1 MNLTAKAARPGT
13 EPSSGFLY
21 GWLLLCLFME
31 YARPASFFPFLNIPS
46 LYSILPLLLFLV
58 TLFAPGVRSAREA
71 FSDKQAKWIFA
82 LLGVVFLS
90 FVVFRAYAIEVFT
103 SVLGYVMLFTVIA
116 RVCTTW
122 TRIRGVAKMLIFA
135 HVFLLAMNPQV
146 LLDPSTRQYIKG
158 ATFLG
163 DGNDFGLS
171 ICLLFPLGLWLA
183 QTSPSKL
190 GKLLNYATL
199 LLLLYAIVAS
209 QSRGATLGIG
219 ATFLFLW
226 WWSRYKVVGGVV
238 IAVAAVGI
246 LALAPSAYTS
256 RMSTLSNPTDGS
268 AQGRIDAW
276 KAGIGMGAKN
286 PLIGVGAGH
295 FGPRWGKTAHS
306 TYVLAFGELGL
317 PGFICVLAIVIG
329 NIRSTMNLRKRIVA
343 ANLPASEP
351 EESKPVGVRDK
362 SAEAPREETA
372 AEKVSRALLYSA
384 AAMIG
389 FGVAGAFLSATYYPH
404 LYVLTGLMIATR
416 AIASKET
423 GVAVETVKVRARPG
437 NRQAAQPVPTTGQ
450 NDGRARAF
458 RTARDHERL
467 PP

>member
-1 MNLTAKAARPGT
+1 MNATANPRRSRL

-21 GWLLLCLFME
+21 GWLLLCIFVE

-46 LYSILPLLLFLV
+46 LYSILPLLLFV
-58 TLFAPGVRSAREA
+58 VSLFAPGLRSAKDA
-71 FSDKQAKWIFA
+71 LSDKQAKWIFG
-82 LLGVVFLS
+82 LLGVVFVS
-90 FVVFRAYAIEVFT
+90 FIIFRAYAIDVFT
-103 SVLGYVMLFTVIA
+103 SVLGYVLLLTVIA

-122 TRIRGVAKMLIFA
+122 KRIRGVIKMLIFA

-146 LLDPSTRQYIKG
+146 LLDPSIRQYIKG

-171 ICLLFPLGLWLA
+171 ICLLFPLGIWLA
-183 QTSPSKL
+183 QTSPSKF

-219 ATFLFLW
+219 AMFFFLW
-226 WWSRYKVVGGVV
+226 LFSKHKAVG
-238 IAVAAVGI
+238 AVAMVIVAVGVI
-246 LALAPSAYTS
+246 ALAPSAYSS
-256 RMSTLSNPTDGS
+256 RMSTLASPTDGS

-276 KAGIGMGAKN
+276 KAGIGMGANN

-329 NIRSTMNLRKRIVA
+329 NTRSTISLRKRIVA
-343 ANLPASEP
+343 AHPPAAEP
-351 EESKPVGVRDK
+351 EKAVKSSAVRK
-362 SAEAPREETA
+362 TKEPPRAETREEWI
-372 AEKVSRALLYSA
+372 VRALMYSA

-404 LYVLTGLMIATR
+404 LYVLTGIMIATR
-416 AIASKET
+416 ALSSSET
-423 GVAVETVKVRARPG
+423 GVVVDTVNSLARRRNRGTQPLPSGQNEARP
-437 NRQAAQPVPTTGQ
+437 P
-450 NDGRARAF
+450 
-458 RTARDHERL
+458 
-467 PP
+467 